1 MNWFSCVLF
10 GIAGMALLY
19 YGAEWLVK
27 GGCGIARKC
36 RISPLVIGL
45 TLVAF
50 ATSAPELVVS
60 IISALEGYGDV
71 SLGNVVGSNICNI
84 TVILGLSAL
93 IAPVAV
99 HPGLLKLDMPLL
111 AGVSVLLPVIVLA
124 TGGVGRI
131 ASLVFL
137 ACGIWYTVHQIRA
150 SRRENRKTEELPETE
165 TLRTW
170 VAAVL
175 VLLGLGALTLGA
187 RLFVDSAVFAAHELG
202 ISDAVIGLTIVALG
216 TSLPELAT
224 SAVAA
229 LKGEQDIAVGN
240 VVGSNLMNILLILGV
255 APLIRPIAA
264 PGIQWADFAVMLGA
278 TFALWG
284 LMFFRKKIGRGAG
297 AAFLLAACVYTAYLI
312 LRGA

>member
-1 MNWFSCVLF
+1 MDWGRCVLF
-10 GIAGMALLY
+10 GIGGIALLY

-27 GGCGIARKC
+27 GGCHIARKC

-60 IISALEGYGDV
+60 IFAAWSGHGDV

-84 TVILGLSAL
+84 AVILGLSAL
-93 IAPVAV
+93 IAPLAV
-99 HPGLLKLDMPLL
+99 HPRILKLDMPLL
-111 AGVSVLLPVIVLA
+111 FATSLALAVIALA

-131 ASLVFL
+131 AALAFL
-137 ACGIWYTVHQIRA
+137 LCGIWYTVHQIRS
-150 SRRENRKTEELPETE
+150 SRRETGEAEELPESGKMP
-165 TLRTW
+165 LW
-170 VAAVL
+170 LSLLL

-187 RLFVDSAVFAAHELG
+187 RLFVDSSVFAARQLG
-202 ISDAVIGLTIVALG
+202 ISDAVIGLTVVALG

-229 LKGEQDIAVGN
+229 FKGEQDIAVGN
-240 VVGSNLMNILLILGV
+240 VVGSNLMNILVILGI

-264 PGIQWADFAVMLGA
+264 PGIAGADLAVMLGL
-278 TFALWG
+278 TLALWG
-284 LMFFRKKIGRGAG
+284 LMFFRKRVGRGAG
-297 AAFLLAACVYTAYLI
+297 AAFLLTACVYTAYLVC
-312 LRGA
+312 RS

>member
-99 HPGLLKLDMPLL
+99 HPGLLKFDMPLL
-111 AGVSVLLPVIVLA
+111 AAASILLPAIVLA

-131 ASLVFL
+131 AALVFL

-165 TLRTW
+165 TPRTW

-187 RLFVDSAVFAAHELG
+187 RLFVNSAVFAARQLN

-229 LKGEQDIAVGN
+229 FKGEQDIAVGN

-264 PGIQWADFAVMLGA
+264 PGIQWVDFAVMLAA

-284 LMFFRKKIGRGAG
+284 LMFFRKKIGRVAG
-297 AAFLLAACVYTAYLI
+297 AAFLLAACVYTGYLVI
-312 LRGA
+312 RGA

>member
-1 MNWFSCVLF
+1 MDWLKYVLF
-10 GIAGMALLY
+10 GLAGMALLY

-84 TVILGLSAL
+84 AVILGLSAL
-93 IAPVAV
+93 IAPVTV

-111 AGVSVLLPVIVLA
+111 AAASLLLTGIVLA
-124 TGGVGRI
+124 TGGVGRL
-131 ASLVFL
+131 AALAFLV
-137 ACGIWYTVHQIRA
+137 CGVWYTVHQIRA
-150 SRRENRKTEELPETE
+150 SRHENRDAEELPETGQMRIW
-165 TLRTW
+165 T
-170 VAAVL
+170 AAVL
-175 VLLGLGALTLGA
+175 VVLGLGALTLGA
-187 RLFVDSAVFAAHELG
+187 RLFVDSAVFTARHLG

-229 LKGEQDIAVGN
+229 FKGEQDIAVGN

-264 PGIQWADFAVMLGA
+264 PGIRGLDFAVMLGA

-284 LMFFRKKIGRGAG
+284 LMYFRKRIGRGAG
-297 AAFLLAACVYTAYLI
+297 AAFLLAACVYTAYLVV
-312 LRGA
+312 RNG

>member
-1 MNWFSCVLF
+1 MDWVRCVSS
-10 GIAGMALLY
+10 GIAGMTLLY
-19 YGAEWLVK
+19 FGAEWLVK

-111 AGVSVLLPVIVLA
+111 AGASILLTGIVLA
-124 TGGVGRI
+124 ADGVGRI
-131 ASLVFL
+131 AAFAFLV
-137 ACGIWYTVHQIRA
+137 CGLWYTVHKIRS
-150 SRRENRKTEELPETE
+150 SRRENREAEELPSPGEMR
-165 TLRTW
+165 LW
-170 VAAVL
+170 AAAVL
-175 VLLGLGALTLGA
+175 VVLGLGALTLGA

-229 LKGEQDIAVGN
+229 FKGEQDIAVGN

-255 APLIRPIAA
+255 APLIRPIAVKD
-264 PGIQWADFAVMLGA
+264 ILWTDFAVMLGV

-284 LMFFRKKIGRGAG
+284 LMFFRKRIGRIAG

-312 LRGA
+312 VRNG

>member
-1 MNWFSCVLF
+1 MNWIRCILS

-36 RISPLVIGL
+36 RVSPLVIGL

-60 IISALEGYGDV
+60 VISALEGYGDV

-111 AGVSVLLPVIVLA
+111 AAASAALPAVVLA

-131 ASLVFL
+131 AAAAFLV
-137 ACGIWYTVHQIRA
+137 CGLWYTVHQIRA
-150 SRRENRKTEELPETE
+150 SRRENREAEELPAPETIR
-165 TLRTW
+165 LW
-170 VAAVL
+170 AAAVL
-175 VLLGLGALTLGA
+175 VVIGLGALTLGA
-187 RLFVDSAVFAAHELG
+187 RIFVDSAVFAARHLG

-229 LKGEQDIAVGN
+229 FKGEQDIAVGN

-264 PGIQWADFAVMLGA
+264 PGIRGLDFAVMLGA

-284 LMFFRKKIGRGAG
+284 LMYFRKRIGRGAG
-297 AAFLLAACVYTAYLI
+297 AAFLLAACAYTAYLI
-312 LRGA
+312 LRNG